1 MLRWNSG
8 RGSTA
13 SEDGGA
19 DCRGQDEALNQI
31 EEEDLHKVL
40 HSSPWLKGASGIPIN
55 VDGFAY
61 EPIQKLLAISTTDGR
76 VKVIGRIGCE
86 VTLYSAAVKPF
97 GTRQLEF
104 VVNRGALVRICEAGF
119 LEAWSIGGAV
129 TEAGESCVHS
139 MAQIK
144 PEGDEV
150 LCMAIM
156 PREPFL
162 LLGCKSGI
170 MRAAAFVNAAGMLSC
185 DVHTASSLQLIP
197 FRVTPDQMQA
207 AGALVLLA
215 SHSFAGV
222 HLVLAMHEQS
232 GLVLWDMRS
241 QKLRAS
247 LNAHAKN
254 PLCPELKDAGRV
266 SACCWLSSAAGGTG
280 GTGTSGGGRDFATG
294 HEGGDVLIWS
304 LPKLE
309 DFVAAEKAGS
319 RTLPPPTVV
328 ATLRLASKG
337 DIAEPVRGLNC
348 VGQPEGRDALL
359 VLGGQSE
366 GQPDGLMLLQLSGM
380 ARQAVAAEQGAASE
394 PESDDDQFDP
404 EAVTRVK
411 MPWFGTPLG
420 YATVPRPGNVSGTE
434 EPAAIVQLLDGGR
447 LVVHS
452 MDGSKPTVFTMP
464 FQSLQGVSTTGAC
477 LVPSTHAPFR
487 QITSLTLSAM
497 REVAHRCGAMEAALD
512 LGVVA
517 WSTGDERSETSQALS
532 GGIPPQPNPDLSFG
546 TVYCTG
552 HKDGHVR
559 TWDVF
564 GEQPQLLF
572 STPHLPLP
580 VPPLDSPR
588 QSPKPHNT
596 STAVTALDLAWQHG
610 LLLTGHINGEV
621 RLYNFSQQPR
631 QVHVALLDSVA
642 PASVAASPCI
652 RLFPPNEPLFSN
664 PYPPVEP
671 STTPRG
677 AQGTNSPVMAHGVAP
692 SPSHAQTR
700 HAAQQT
706 AAVVGEGQQGPGWQL
721 RLLCC
726 LHQAEISCLTYCAAT
741 RVAVVGDKTG
751 VVSVIDV
758 SRALVLWSL
767 PHLQLPVIAARLA
780 HVRLPSQR
788 ERSMGL
794 SAIEGSLPEGVA
806 VPAVTIVSADACALV
821 VSLESGH
828 PMGKHGELRPKSA
841 AQVLLVELLDADFS
855 PVWMRD
861 VLVANETIALA
872 EEAAAC
878 RAAKRAERR
887 HERHERHAGKAV
899 QHKDR
904 EASSSGWCGD
914 DSGEEDGAPT
924 QGLGHAAEAAESSG
938 GGASGTD
945 EDSDD
950 VDDCLAAAIEKMEEA
965 KRRGRMQ
972 RVLTFGVGGDRR
984 KTTTELSLE
993 DLAKKAAPKTDSAGE
1008 DDEDKEM
1015 EDAVQ
1020 HTEQPVAEHM
1030 LQVTD
1035 SYIRIYS
1042 VRHVILGSSCTSASV
1057 ELTTPVIFASLFQLD
1072 DAPALLTVSQQDGCE
1087 EAEFQVYAVPSLAL
1101 LAQLPARVAL
1111 RGSTWKPPQDSALK
1125 IQRILSASR
1134 LGRTLLIGEDNELLQ
1149 LSPMPD
1155 DIDPLVLPVQ
1165 LHDWDLAAAAH
1176 AAAVAF
1182 ERAELMMRCSKGSRK
1197 RRMQQELRHQQ
1208 EIAHAEHV
1216 KYLQDMQEVQRQR
1229 EQQRQREE
1237 ADQAGVKRAS
1247 TSGRASQEAQ
1257 LQPRLGRASQQ
1268 QQEESEEGL
1277 QGQGSEEIGAQLPT
1291 SSSAA
1296 VDSADAEQQ
1305 QQQEEEGGAA
1315 EQPTKSKT
1323 PRGFPGLL
1331 NKVGKGISKGF
1342 TTTTRTI
1349 VAIPTSV
1356 ANVFQDSDVKEEVI
1370 LPAASFTQ
1378 VDPEPFELYDSQYP
1392 DLKSL
1397 MSLPMSKDP
1406 RRGKGNREDDG
1417 IKPVRP
1423 KPLVP
1428 SNAGSCVL
1436 DSQLPSGATSPLQA
1450 QSSLQDAEQDSL
1462 RSSLDSRRGQ
1472 RQGAGVSVSVSLSG
1486 GTPTAKDASSLRRS
1500 AGEVEAHATDKRAG
1514 RVRKS
1519 SSGLRASMP
1528 TFPFSSNISSMGRR
1542 TSEDGERTS
1551 RAKGV
1556 STDGHRGETECNSP
1570 PGSRQNVAGS
1580 DPHTSKD
1587 KERESASGG
1596 SGLGLLFSLSSRRR
1610 EANSSSQ
1617 QQGGGSC
1624 SRDRGEVAEGGAVG
1638 QDRRDDDKD
1647 SDKPLTKRLA
1657 MKLGLGV
1664 STSPASDNGGAPSP
1678 TSPGSDALSHAS
1690 RRSTAEPASTSVK
1703 DGGVLL
1709 ATRSRSPPR
1718 YEDVIG
1724 DRVSPADHPHY
1735 YHPQPS
1741 MRGRRQS
1748 GDAAPSLP
1756 SRQQQ
1761 LHAEEEEEAEEMR
1774 SRGSCAGVPGR
1785 DNADVAIR
1793 RTASDVKRKYGRRGS
1808 SDEATGATKKSET
1821 VGGVASQTRSKLAER
1836 GEKLSAI
1843 KKLTLEMQG
1852 GAAGFAEMARQV
1864 AEQEKGK
1871 KWYQL

>member
-1 MLRWNSG
+1 MRT
-8 RGSTA
+8 TA
-13 SEDGGA
+13 
-19 DCRGQDEALNQI
+19 R
-31 EEEDLHKVL
+31 
-40 HSSPWLKGASGIPIN
+40 
-55 VDGFAY
+55 
-61 EPIQKLLAISTTDGR
+61 
-76 VKVIGRIGCE
+76 
-86 VTLYSAAVKPF
+86 SAAVVKAVAAAAAAAAM
-97 GTRQLEF
+97 TAA
-104 VVNRGALVRICEAGF
+104 VVMAAAAAAVAQHQELPPTADATAPAGAAEAG
-119 LEAWSIGGAV
+119 
-129 TEAGESCVHS
+129 
-139 MAQIK
+139 
-144 PEGDEV
+144 P
-150 LCMAIM
+150 
-156 PREPFL
+156 
-162 LLGCKSGI
+162 
-170 MRAAAFVNAAGMLSC
+170 AAA
-185 DVHTASSLQLIP
+185 
-197 FRVTPDQMQA
+197 QA
-207 AGALVLLA
+207 AGAVVPTVPSSANGLAEGVPQQPPKKRGRPPGIQLAGKSGPDAPEVSDGQAAVTSPAAAATAAPPLPEAGAPAEKSHHSRLAGQQQRPGGLGGSLLSYTRGMRAGSARVGGGVAATGEGVETGKAATGAASTAASDKGRSDGRLAAPSSSASHENDKGSRQEAAAADATAHVQPLA
-215 SHSFAGV
+215 SPAEPAPSATQQQQEQQQQQAQGSPTAAQEELPAPAGV
-222 HLVLAMHEQS
+222 AEPAAPTRDPADS
-232 GLVLWDMRS
+232 S
-241 QKLRAS
+241 QGA
-247 LNAHAKN
+247 
-254 PLCPELKDAGRV
+254 
-266 SACCWLSSAAGGTG
+266 AAGGDTAPADPSAPAPAAPEPPTSPPRASALQAHPPPALAAAAAHPAQPESQQPEAPAAPAAPTSPAAAAAPPAAAAPDADAAAEASSVPDTLPSPLSQPQQQQQQQEP
-280 GTGTSGGGRDFATG
+280 GTVQLQISQPLVTAGQDTEALESGELAGSPMTVDLPDTVP
-294 HEGGDVLIWS
+294 EGG
-304 LPKLE
+304 P
-309 DFVAAEKAGS
+309 AEQQ
-319 RTLPPPTVV
+319 
-328 ATLRLASKG
+328 
-337 DIAEPVRGLNC
+337 E
-348 VGQPEGRDALL
+348 Q
-359 VLGGQSE
+359 Q
-366 GQPDGLMLLQLSGM
+366 QQLQLPLQQE
-380 ARQAVAAEQGAASE
+380 QAENDGEQGAATAAASAT
-394 PESDDDQFDP
+394 P
-404 EAVTRVK
+404 EA
-411 MPWFGTPLG
+411 MPATPGDSHADVIAALRSRAAFGSVQGTPPVL
-420 YATVPRPGNVSGTE
+420 
-434 EPAAIVQLLDGGR
+434 
-447 LVVHS
+447 
-452 MDGSKPTVFTMP
+452 
-464 FQSLQGVSTTGAC
+464 
-477 LVPSTHAPFR
+477 
-487 QITSLTLSAM
+487 
-497 REVAHRCGAMEAALD
+497 
-512 LGVVA
+512 
-517 WSTGDERSETSQALS
+517 
-532 GGIPPQPNPDLSFG
+532 
-546 TVYCTG
+546 
-552 HKDGHVR
+552 
-559 TWDVF
+559 
-564 GEQPQLLF
+564 EQE
-572 STPHLPLP
+572 PLP
-580 VPPLDSPR
+580 VEE
-588 QSPKPHNT
+588 Q
-596 STAVTALDLAWQHG
+596 
-610 LLLTGHINGEV
+610 
-621 RLYNFSQQPR
+621 
-631 QVHVALLDSVA
+631 ALL
-642 PASVAASPCI
+642 
-652 RLFPPNEPLFSN
+652 
-664 PYPPVEP
+664 
-671 STTPRG
+671 
-677 AQGTNSPVMAHGVAP
+677 
-692 SPSHAQTR
+692 
-700 HAAQQT
+700 
-706 AAVVGEGQQGPGWQL
+706 
-721 RLLCC
+721 
-726 LHQAEISCLTYCAAT
+726 
-741 RVAVVGDKTG
+741 
-751 VVSVIDV
+751 
-758 SRALVLWSL
+758 
-767 PHLQLPVIAARLA
+767 
-780 HVRLPSQR
+780 
-788 ERSMGL
+788 
-794 SAIEGSLPEGVA
+794 
-806 VPAVTIVSADACALV
+806 
-821 VSLESGH
+821 
-828 PMGKHGELRPKSA
+828 
-841 AQVLLVELLDADFS
+841 
-855 PVWMRD
+855 
-861 VLVANETIALA
+861 
-872 EEAAAC
+872 
-878 RAAKRAERR
+878 
-887 HERHERHAGKAV
+887 
-899 QHKDR
+899 
-904 EASSSGWCGD
+904 
-914 DSGEEDGAPT
+914 
-924 QGLGHAAEAAESSG
+924 
-938 GGASGTD
+938 
-945 EDSDD
+945 
-950 VDDCLAAAIEKMEEA
+950 
-965 KRRGRMQ
+965 
-972 RVLTFGVGGDRR
+972 
-984 KTTTELSLE
+984 
-993 DLAKKAAPKTDSAGE
+993 
-1008 DDEDKEM
+1008 
-1015 EDAVQ
+1015 
-1020 HTEQPVAEHM
+1020 PVAEQM
-1030 LQVTD
+1030 VAP
-1035 SYIRIYS
+1035 
-1042 VRHVILGSSCTSASV
+1042 LG
-1057 ELTTPVIFASLFQLD
+1057 
-1072 DAPALLTVSQQDGCE
+1072 
-1087 EAEFQVYAVPSLAL
+1087 
-1101 LAQLPARVAL
+1101 
-1111 RGSTWKPPQDSALK
+1111 K
-1125 IQRILSASR
+1125 
-1134 LGRTLLIGEDNELLQ
+1134 
-1149 LSPMPD
+1149 
-1155 DIDPLVLPVQ
+1155 
-1165 LHDWDLAAAAH
+1165 
-1176 AAAVAF
+1176 
-1182 ERAELMMRCSKGSRK
+1182 
-1197 RRMQQELRHQQ
+1197 
-1208 EIAHAEHV
+1208 
-1216 KYLQDMQEVQRQR
+1216 
-1229 EQQRQREE
+1229 EQ
-1237 ADQAGVKRAS
+1237 
-1247 TSGRASQEAQ
+1247 
-1257 LQPRLGRASQQ
+1257 
-1268 QQEESEEGL
+1268 
-1277 QGQGSEEIGAQLPT
+1277 
-1291 SSSAA
+1291 
-1296 VDSADAEQQ
+1296 QQ

>member
-1 MLRWNSG
+1 MRT
-8 RGSTA
+8 TA
-13 SEDGGA
+13 
-19 DCRGQDEALNQI
+19 R
-31 EEEDLHKVL
+31 
-40 HSSPWLKGASGIPIN
+40 
-55 VDGFAY
+55 
-61 EPIQKLLAISTTDGR
+61 
-76 VKVIGRIGCE
+76 
-86 VTLYSAAVKPF
+86 SAAVVKAVAAAAAAAAM
-97 GTRQLEF
+97 TAA
-104 VVNRGALVRICEAGF
+104 VVMAAAAAAVAQHQELPPTADATAPAGAAEAG
-119 LEAWSIGGAV
+119 
-129 TEAGESCVHS
+129 
-139 MAQIK
+139 
-144 PEGDEV
+144 P
-150 LCMAIM
+150 
-156 PREPFL
+156 
-162 LLGCKSGI
+162 
-170 MRAAAFVNAAGMLSC
+170 AAA
-185 DVHTASSLQLIP
+185 
-197 FRVTPDQMQA
+197 QA
-207 AGALVLLA
+207 AGAVVPTVPSSANGLAEGVPQQPPKKRGRPPGIQLAGKSGPDAPEVSDGQAAVTSPAAAATAAPPLPEAGAPAEKSHHSRLAGQQQRPGGLGGSLLSYTRGMRAGSARVGGGVAATGEGVETGKAATGAASTAASDKGRSDGRLAAPSSSASHENDKGSRQEAAAADATAHVQPLA
-215 SHSFAGV
+215 SPAEPAPSATQQQQEQQQQQAQGSPTAAQEELPAPAGV
-222 HLVLAMHEQS
+222 AEPAAPTRDPADS
-232 GLVLWDMRS
+232 S
-241 QKLRAS
+241 QGA
-247 LNAHAKN
+247 
-254 PLCPELKDAGRV
+254 
-266 SACCWLSSAAGGTG
+266 AAGGDTAPADPSAPAPAAPEPPTSPPRASALQAHPPPALAAAAAHPAQPESQQPEAPAAPAAPTSPAAAAAPPAAAAPDADAAAEASSVPDTLPSPLSQPQQQQQQQEP
-280 GTGTSGGGRDFATG
+280 GTVQLQISQPLVTAGQDTEALESGELAGSPMTVDLPDTVP
-294 HEGGDVLIWS
+294 EGG
-304 LPKLE
+304 P
-309 DFVAAEKAGS
+309 AEQQ
-319 RTLPPPTVV
+319 
-328 ATLRLASKG
+328 
-337 DIAEPVRGLNC
+337 E
-348 VGQPEGRDALL
+348 Q
-359 VLGGQSE
+359 Q
-366 GQPDGLMLLQLSGM
+366 QQLQLPLQQE
-380 ARQAVAAEQGAASE
+380 QAENDGEQGAATAAASAT
-394 PESDDDQFDP
+394 P
-404 EAVTRVK
+404 EA
-411 MPWFGTPLG
+411 MPATPGDSHADVIAALRSRAAFGSVQGTPPVL
-420 YATVPRPGNVSGTE
+420 
-434 EPAAIVQLLDGGR
+434 
-447 LVVHS
+447 
-452 MDGSKPTVFTMP
+452 
-464 FQSLQGVSTTGAC
+464 
-477 LVPSTHAPFR
+477 
-487 QITSLTLSAM
+487 
-497 REVAHRCGAMEAALD
+497 
-512 LGVVA
+512 
-517 WSTGDERSETSQALS
+517 
-532 GGIPPQPNPDLSFG
+532 
-546 TVYCTG
+546 
-552 HKDGHVR
+552 
-559 TWDVF
+559 
-564 GEQPQLLF
+564 EQE
-572 STPHLPLP
+572 PLP
-580 VPPLDSPR
+580 VEE
-588 QSPKPHNT
+588 Q
-596 STAVTALDLAWQHG
+596 
-610 LLLTGHINGEV
+610 
-621 RLYNFSQQPR
+621 
-631 QVHVALLDSVA
+631 ALL
-642 PASVAASPCI
+642 
-652 RLFPPNEPLFSN
+652 
-664 PYPPVEP
+664 
-671 STTPRG
+671 
-677 AQGTNSPVMAHGVAP
+677 
-692 SPSHAQTR
+692 
-700 HAAQQT
+700 
-706 AAVVGEGQQGPGWQL
+706 
-721 RLLCC
+721 
-726 LHQAEISCLTYCAAT
+726 
-741 RVAVVGDKTG
+741 
-751 VVSVIDV
+751 
-758 SRALVLWSL
+758 
-767 PHLQLPVIAARLA
+767 
-780 HVRLPSQR
+780 
-788 ERSMGL
+788 
-794 SAIEGSLPEGVA
+794 
-806 VPAVTIVSADACALV
+806 
-821 VSLESGH
+821 
-828 PMGKHGELRPKSA
+828 
-841 AQVLLVELLDADFS
+841 
-855 PVWMRD
+855 
-861 VLVANETIALA
+861 
-872 EEAAAC
+872 
-878 RAAKRAERR
+878 
-887 HERHERHAGKAV
+887 
-899 QHKDR
+899 
-904 EASSSGWCGD
+904 
-914 DSGEEDGAPT
+914 
-924 QGLGHAAEAAESSG
+924 
-938 GGASGTD
+938 
-945 EDSDD
+945 
-950 VDDCLAAAIEKMEEA
+950 
-965 KRRGRMQ
+965 
-972 RVLTFGVGGDRR
+972 
-984 KTTTELSLE
+984 
-993 DLAKKAAPKTDSAGE
+993 
-1008 DDEDKEM
+1008 
-1015 EDAVQ
+1015 
-1020 HTEQPVAEHM
+1020 PVAEQM
-1030 LQVTD
+1030 VAP
-1035 SYIRIYS
+1035 
-1042 VRHVILGSSCTSASV
+1042 LG
-1057 ELTTPVIFASLFQLD
+1057 
-1072 DAPALLTVSQQDGCE
+1072 
-1087 EAEFQVYAVPSLAL
+1087 
-1101 LAQLPARVAL
+1101 
-1111 RGSTWKPPQDSALK
+1111 K
-1125 IQRILSASR
+1125 
-1134 LGRTLLIGEDNELLQ
+1134 
-1149 LSPMPD
+1149 
-1155 DIDPLVLPVQ
+1155 
-1165 LHDWDLAAAAH
+1165 
-1176 AAAVAF
+1176 
-1182 ERAELMMRCSKGSRK
+1182 
-1197 RRMQQELRHQQ
+1197 
-1208 EIAHAEHV
+1208 
-1216 KYLQDMQEVQRQR
+1216 
-1229 EQQRQREE
+1229 EQ
-1237 ADQAGVKRAS
+1237 
-1247 TSGRASQEAQ
+1247 
-1257 LQPRLGRASQQ
+1257 
-1268 QQEESEEGL
+1268 
-1277 QGQGSEEIGAQLPT
+1277 
-1291 SSSAA
+1291 
-1296 VDSADAEQQ
+1296 QQ

-1472 RQGAGVSVSVSLSG
+1472 RQG